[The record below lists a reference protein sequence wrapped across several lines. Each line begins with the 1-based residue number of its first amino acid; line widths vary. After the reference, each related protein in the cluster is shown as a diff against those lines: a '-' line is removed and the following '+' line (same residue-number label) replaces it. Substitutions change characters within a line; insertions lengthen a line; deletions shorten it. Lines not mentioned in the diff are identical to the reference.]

1 MKSYIKNNKKLS
13 VRFFEILFIRSWW
26 VILFLLISYVGYDMG
41 IKKRNRAI
49 FDMKFKY
56 DNLLKEKYLML
67 NQKED
72 LQLRLQSQSD
82 PAWIEMVLMKEL
94 GVVPENKIKVHFKK

>member
-1 MKSYIKNNKKLS
+1 MNNLRNNKTFLVKI
-13 VRFFEILFIRSWW
+13 FESIFVRSWW
-26 VILFLLISYVGYDMG
+26 VLLFLLICFIGYDIG
-41 IKKRNRAI
+41 SQKRNKAI
-49 FDMKFKY
+49 FDMKCKY
-56 DNLLKEKYLML
+56 NNLIKQKQLVL
-67 NQKED
+67 NKKED